1 MPRPRAPWWMFLV
14 AASFFAFV
22 ALIVYQF
29 FFGPSGQDGIESD
42 WGREGMVVLGV
53 EPNSS
58 AERAGLMLH
67 DRMVSVDGQVIRN
80 SHDWNSIR
88 ANSEIGRPERWEI
101 ARGDR
106 RLQLMVT
113 FQREPLIGWQLPVG
127 VNADSLGYL
136 VVVLT
141 SFILSLVIAF
151 SRPNDSVARMG
162 AWLVGTAAIAFGA
175 PAGWAATWRHLPAF
189 VGVLLWIPQ
198 ISRFVADAVLF
209 TFFAIFPKRLFQAHW
224 PWMLMWAPALLPL
237 PWRIPAT
244 YAVIYQPGH
253 STGAPEWIYQATALR
268 TVVYL
273 AGRLG
278 GFGGEL

>member
-14 AASFFAFV
+14 AASFLAFV
-22 ALIVYQF
+22 ALSVYQV
-29 FFGPSGQDGIESD
+29 FFGPGPDGIEPD

-53 EPNSS
+53 EQYSS
-58 AERAGLMLH
+58 AERAGLMLR

-141 SFILSLVIAF
+141 SFILSLVIA
-151 SRPNDSVARMG
+151 
-162 AWLVGTAAIAFGA
+162 
-175 PAGWAATWRHLPAF
+175 
-189 VGVLLWIPQ
+189 
-198 ISRFVADAVLF
+198 
-209 TFFAIFPKRLFQAHW
+209 
-224 PWMLMWAPALLPL
+224 
-237 PWRIPAT
+237 
-244 YAVIYQPGH
+244 
-253 STGAPEWIYQATALR
+253 
-268 TVVYL
+268 
-273 AGRLG
+273 
-278 GFGGEL
+278 